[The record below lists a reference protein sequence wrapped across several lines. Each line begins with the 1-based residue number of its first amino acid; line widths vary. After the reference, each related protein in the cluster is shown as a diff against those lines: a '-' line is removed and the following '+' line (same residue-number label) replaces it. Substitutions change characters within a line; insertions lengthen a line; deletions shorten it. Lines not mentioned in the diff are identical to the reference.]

1 MDNSGEAEL
10 SAETDAVPSQ
20 AVVAAPPKERLPVVW
35 LLTLGWVFLRIGAT
49 AFGGLGAAL
58 AIIERE
64 LVERRRVLSVAD
76 VTESLT
82 YTKLLPGSTVVQ
94 VVAYLGYKL
103 GGWTGSAIATIA
115 FVLPAAIAMIALAA
129 VYVAATALPNIEPT
143 MNGLTAAVV
152 GILLATTYRLGKSNF
167 RDPVMLAI
175 TLVAFG
181 IGVFLDINAALI
193 VVGAGLIGIL
203 FLSTPANSE
212 KQSSSKERQR

>member
-143 MNGLTAAVV
+143 LNGLTAAVV